1 MSDLLNDAMR
11 DSDSCG
17 DSGSSLD
24 DIATT
29 NYSESHPHKCAGC
42 GDRFT
47 DEDAEILTVIRCSC
61 GAYTCESC
69 FDAGDRRCQAD
80 GCDAMASRI
89 DAID

>member
-24 DIATT
+24 DIAATE
-29 NYSESHPHKCAGC
+29 YSESHPHKCAGC

-47 DEDAEILTVIRCSC
+47 DEDRDAMVVLHCGC
-61 GAYTCESC
+61 GALICYDCSN
-69 FDAGDRRCQAD
+69 DGGCQAD
-80 GCDAMASRI
+80 GCDAMAARI
-89 DAID
+89 DAND